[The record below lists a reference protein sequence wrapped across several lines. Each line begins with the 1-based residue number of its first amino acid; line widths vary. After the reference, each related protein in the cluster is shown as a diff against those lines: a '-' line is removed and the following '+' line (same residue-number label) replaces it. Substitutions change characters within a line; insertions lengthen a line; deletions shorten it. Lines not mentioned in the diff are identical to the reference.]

1 VRNAEF
7 TRALAHAMGHHTFAP
22 VPAFVLRAML
32 QEIADE
38 MLLASTRVRPQRLLE
53 VGFSFA
59 HPELEEAMRAAVSE
73 E

>member
-7 TRALAHAMGHHTFAP
+7 TQRLAHALGHHTFAP
-22 VPAFVLRAML
+22 VPAFVLRAIF
-32 QEIADE
+32 QEMADE

-53 VGFSFA
+53 TGFSFA
-59 HPELEEAMRAAVSE
+59 HPDLAGAMRAALSE